1 MTCPLCSTRPAKRQC
16 PALNQAICPVCCG
29 TKRLVEIRCPDDCVY
44 LASSRRHPAA
54 SVQRQH
60 ELDVALLL
68 PAMAGFTDRQSRF
81 FFLFQSIALRHP
93 ADALRPMLDADV
105 AEAAATTA
113 ATLEQPRAE
122 SSTNSAS
129 HVQRAG
135 TFGAFGRAFE
145 EIVQQ
150 VQGPR
155 TPLER
160 DAARALRGIEE
171 AARRVGAIA
180 GDTQTGFLGLMRRV
194 LGSQSAPAGEHRSNL
209 AVDHPALAVLRP
221 VGQACYNP
229 VFALRPR
236 APGEG

>member
-1 MTCPLCSTRPAKRQC
+1 MACPLCSTRPAKRRC

-44 LASSRRHPAA
+44 LASARRHPAA

-68 PAMAGFTDRQSRF
+68 PAMTGFTDRQSRF

-93 ADALRPMLDADV
+93 TDVLRPVVDADI
-105 AEAAATTA
+105 AEAAAAAA
-113 ATLEQPRAE
+113 ATLETASRGVIYEQAPATLNAQE
-122 SSTNSAS
+122 LST
-129 HVQRAG
+129 
-135 TFGAFGRAFE
+135 AFGRAFE

-171 AARRVGAIA
+171 AARRVGAITGEA
-180 GDTQTGFLGLMRRV
+180 RTGFLGLMRRV
-194 LGSQSAPAGEHRSNL
+194 VGAQNAQAGVARQE
-209 AVDHPALAVLRP
+209 
-221 VGQACYNP
+221 
-229 VFALRPR
+229 
-236 APGEG
+236 PGPSIILP

>member
-1 MTCPLCSTRPAKRQC
+1 MACPLCSTRPAKRRC

-44 LASSRRHPAA
+44 LASARRHPAA

-68 PAMAGFTDRQSRF
+68 PAMTGFTDRQSRF

-93 ADALRPMLDADV
+93 TDVLRPIVDADI
-105 AEAAATTA
+105 AEAAAAAA
-113 ATLEQPRAE
+113 ATLETASRGVIYEQAPATLNAQE
-122 SSTNSAS
+122 LST
-129 HVQRAG
+129 
-135 TFGAFGRAFE
+135 AFGRAFE
-145 EIVQQ
+145 EIVEQ

-171 AARRVGAIA
+171 AARRVG
-180 GDTQTGFLGLMRRV
+180 GDHRRDPDGV
-194 LGSQSAPAGEHRSNL
+194 SRPHPPGPWRPKPAGQRGAARAQTIH
-209 AVDHPALAVLRP
+209 HPAVAEFCARP
-221 VGQACYNP
+221 
-229 VFALRPR
+229 
-236 APGEG
+236 APLL

>member
-1 MTCPLCSTRPAKRQC
+1 MACPLCSTRPAKRRC

-44 LASSRRHPAA
+44 LASARRHPAA

-68 PAMAGFTDRQSRF
+68 PAMTGFTDRQSRF

-93 ADALRPMLDADV
+93 TDVLRPVVDADI
-105 AEAAATTA
+105 AEAAAATA
-113 ATLEQPRAE
+113 ATLETASRGVIYEQAPATLNAQE
-122 SSTNSAS
+122 LST
-129 HVQRAG
+129 
-135 TFGAFGRAFE
+135 AFGRAFE

-180 GDTQTGFLGLMRRV
+180 GDTRTGFLGLMRRV
-194 LGSQSAPAGEHRSNL
+194 LGAQNAQTGEARQDPPSSCRS
-209 AVDHPALAVLRP
+209 
-221 VGQACYNP
+221 
-229 VFALRPR
+229 
-236 APGEG
+236 

>member
-1 MTCPLCSTRPAKRQC
+1 VQLSVTSELTKRRSGADDVPAPMTCPLCSTRPAKRQC
-16 PALNQAICPVCCG
+16 PALDHVICPVCCG

-68 PAMAGFTDRQSRF
+68 PAMTAFTDRQSRF
-81 FFLFQSIALRHP
+81 FFMFQAIALRHRGG
-93 ADALRPMLDADV
+93 ALRPLLDADV
-105 AEAAATTA
+105 AEAAATSA
-113 ATLEQPRAE
+113 ATLE
-122 SSTNSAS
+122 TAS
-129 HVQRAG
+129 RGVIYEHAPATLNAQELS
-135 TFGAFGRAFE
+135 GAFRHAFE

-155 TPLER
+155 SPLER

-171 AARRVGAIA
+171 AGRRVGTIV

-194 LGSQSAPAGEHRSNL
+194 LGHQSGPAGEPRHKPGPSI
-209 AVDHPALAVLRP
+209 VLP
-221 VGQACYNP
+221 
-229 VFALRPR
+229 
-236 APGEG
+236 

>member
-1 MTCPLCSTRPAKRQC
+1 MACPLCSTRPAKRRC

-44 LASSRRHPAA
+44 LASARRHPAA

-68 PAMAGFTDRQSRF
+68 PAMTGFTDRQSRF

-93 ADALRPMLDADV
+93 ADVLRPVVDADI
-105 AEAAATTA
+105 AEAAAATA
-113 ATLEQPRAE
+113 ATLETASRGVIYEQAPATLNAQE
-122 SSTNSAS
+122 LST
-129 HVQRAG
+129 
-135 TFGAFGRAFE
+135 AFGRAFE

-171 AARRVGAIA
+171 AARRVGPIT
-180 GDTQTGFLGLMRRV
+180 GDARTGFLGLMRRV
-194 LGSQSAPAGEHRSNL
+194 LGAQNAQTGEAR
-209 AVDHPALAVLRP
+209 
-221 VGQACYNP
+221 QE
-229 VFALRPR
+229 
-236 APGEG
+236 PGPSIILP

>member
-1 MTCPLCSTRPAKRQC
+1 MACPLCSTRPAKRLC

-44 LASSRRHPAA
+44 LASARRHPAA

-68 PAMAGFTDRQSRF
+68 PAMTGFTDRQSRF

-93 ADALRPMLDADV
+93 TDVLRPVVDADI
-105 AEAAATTA
+105 AEAAAAAA
-113 ATLEQPRAE
+113 ATLETASRGVIYEQAPATLNAQE
-122 SSTNSAS
+122 LST
-129 HVQRAG
+129 
-135 TFGAFGRAFE
+135 AFGRAFE

-171 AARRVGAIA
+171 AARRVGAIT
-180 GDTQTGFLGLMRRV
+180 GETRTGFLGLMRRV
-194 LGSQSAPAGEHRSNL
+194 LGAQNA
-209 AVDHPALAVLRP
+209 
-221 VGQACYNP
+221 QASEARQ
-229 VFALRPR
+229 V
-236 APGEG
+236 PGPSIILP